1 MTNSELLAIAVDDAR
16 KYVFFYGNK
25 LLDAGVDLHRT
36 FNVDGK
42 TLNSAV
48 FIFGHLAVTQNF
60 LCLSCTG
67 GEIVRFPWARLFAL
81 GAPVPE
87 AKDCPPIEE
96 ILATM
101 DAVHAKAL
109 AHIRSLSDVQLES
122 PNPKGW
128 KMASDE
134 SNRSV
139 ILHSVRHESSHAG
152 HLGWLCKLHGIKT
165 I

>member
-16 KYVFFYGNK
+16 KYVFYYGNK
-25 LLDAGVDLHRT
+25 LLDAKVDLHKT
-36 FNVDGK
+36 FEAEGK
-42 TLNSAV
+42 TLNSAA

-67 GEIVRFPWARLFAL
+67 GEIVRFSWAKLFAL
-81 GAPVPE
+81 GAPVPTAVE
-87 AKDCPPIEE
+87 CPPMEE
-96 ILATM
+96 IFATM
-101 DAVHAKAL
+101 NAVHTKAL
-109 AHIRSLSDVQLES
+109 AHIRSLSDEDLES